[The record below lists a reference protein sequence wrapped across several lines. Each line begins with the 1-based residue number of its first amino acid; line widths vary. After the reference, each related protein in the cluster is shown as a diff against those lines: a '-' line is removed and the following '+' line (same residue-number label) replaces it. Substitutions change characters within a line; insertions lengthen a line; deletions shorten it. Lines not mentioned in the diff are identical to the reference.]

1 MNGAHSPP
9 SLTASDLASL
19 ASGDGEAFAR
29 VYRDRFP
36 FTLAL
41 ARRVTRLDEPT
52 CLDIVQDA
60 WTRFVR
66 SPPSCPSEGHLDA
79 WLRLA
84 VLSAAR
90 DHARREKRRRT
101 RELASRNGHAGALDH
116 GSLAEITER
125 MEWITKE
132 LDELDKDTRAML
144 GLRFRASMTLQ
155 QIGAAFGVSHGA
167 ADGRMSRAL
176 RMIRDRSQEVFRE

>member
-1 MNGAHSPP
+1 MNGTPSTP
-9 SLTASDLASL
+9 SLTAGDLASL
-19 ASGDGEAFAR
+19 ATGDGGRSR
-29 VYRDRFP
+29 VYRDRFLRSP
-36 FTLAL
+36 SRA
-41 ARRVTRLDEPT
+41 RVTRLDEPT

-66 SPPSCPSEGHLDA
+66 SPPACPSEGHLDA

-90 DHARREKRRRT
+90 DHARREKRRRS
-101 RELASRNGHAGALDH
+101 REFAARNGHEAGIREAPIAEAEERMAWIANELEALDR
-116 GSLAEITER
+116 E
-125 MEWITKE
+125 
-132 LDELDKDTRAML
+132 TRAML

-176 RMIRDRSQEVFRE
+176 RAIRERSQEVFRD